1 MTNRH
6 EALAERVVDTF
17 QSRLTQA
24 ALERISDAQW
34 EDLKMMIREAISVEL
49 GIAADLVLEVARKI
63 RREVEKPELEL

>member
-17 QSRLTQA
+17 QSRLNQA

-34 EDLKMMIREAISVEL
+34 EDLKMMIREAISAEL
-49 GIAADLVLEVARKI
+49 GVAADLVLEVARKI

>member
-6 EALAERVVDTF
+6 EVLAEKVVDTF

-34 EDLKMMIREAISVEL
+34 EDLKMMIREAISAEL

>member
-17 QSRLTQA
+17 QNRLTQA

-34 EDLKMMIREAISVEL
+34 QDLKMMIREAISAEL
-49 GIAADLVLEVARKI
+49 GVAADLVHEVARTI